1 MSPRKGSGVGG
12 VSSFLLH
19 SLRLRWDLGFG
30 FWVLAMAA
38 ASTWAVAAASSTA
51 CAGAR
56 SLQVSRI
63 GSARGSSLAGLRLG
77 LGQAVGVTKN
87 ANAVGVEERRRG
99 VCTAQVA
106 ATKEAA
112 SVAAESGKLVEA
124 PVAIVT
130 GASRGIG
137 KAIALALGG
146 AGGKVRE
153 DVFASSVLIRVLV

>member
-1 MSPRKGSGVGG
+1 
-12 VSSFLLH
+12 
-19 SLRLRWDLGFG
+19 
-30 FWVLAMAA
+30 
-38 ASTWAVAAASSTA
+38 
-51 CAGAR
+51 
-56 SLQVSRI
+56 
-63 GSARGSSLAGLRLG
+63 LAGLRLG
-77 LGQAVGVTKN
+77 LGQAVGVKKN

-99 VCTAQVA
+99 VCSAQVA

-112 SVAAESGKLVEA
+112 SVAAQSGKLVEA

-153 DVFASSVLIRVLV
+153 RMHSPALF